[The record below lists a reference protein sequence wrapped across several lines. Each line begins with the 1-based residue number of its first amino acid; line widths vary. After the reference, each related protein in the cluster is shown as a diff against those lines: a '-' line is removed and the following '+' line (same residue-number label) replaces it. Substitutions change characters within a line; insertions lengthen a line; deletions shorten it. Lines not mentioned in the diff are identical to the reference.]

1 MKAPVG
7 TGLPRLPKNPTMRAV
22 VERFEVMDDR
32 MAQVLR
38 EKSGAERLRIGD
50 QMFSFARDLIADSVR
65 AAHPQWDEGR
75 IAKETARRLSHG
87 AV

>member
-1 MKAPVG
+1 MKAPLG
-7 TGLPRLPKNPTMRAV
+7 ACLPRLPKNPTMRAV

-50 QMFSFARDLIADSVR
+50 QMFSFARDLIANSVR

>member
-1 MKAPVG
+1 M
-7 TGLPRLPKNPTMRAV
+7 LPV

-38 EKSGAERLRIGD
+38 DKSGAERLRIGD
-50 QMFSFARDLIADSVR
+50 QMFSFARDLIANSVR

-75 IAKETARRLSHG
+75 IAKETVRRLSHG